1 LAPSPTPTPSR
12 RLAQGTA
19 SDHLAALHAY
29 RGYFG
34 APTGLHDARRTFA
47 ADHFLNERALTETRQ
62 LKRQMLTLPT
72 LPLTLN
78 LTLTPN
84 PNPNQ
89 AAQAADA
96 NPTHPNPNPNPDP

>member
-1 LAPSPTPTPSR
+1 MAPSPSPTPSR

-72 LPLTLN
+72 LPLTL
-78 LTLTPN
+78 TLTPS

-96 NPTHPNPNPNPDP
+96 